1 MRPNAQPNR
10 ARQAS
15 ASLAPDPAPAATPFV
30 MPEIISQAATT
41 YITHAYNTR
50 IDGDEAR

>member
-15 ASLAPDPAPAATPFV
+15 ASSLPEPAPAAPFV
-30 MPEIISQAATT
+30 MTEIIPQAATT
-41 YITHAYNTR
+41 YITYAYNTR